1 MSKHAVKN
9 SIWKSIGRSRGGGL
23 LPEWFGGLLIF
34 GFLLW
39 VLIEAL

>member
-23 LPEWFGGLLIF
+23 LPEWFGALLIG

-39 VLIEAL
+39 VLIESL